1 MVKLGLGVEMKVD
14 EKWGPTTLG
23 DLEDNSHEHR
33 IGSSDSTR
41 HTSGYAIAV
50 DIRECRRSSAGHQV
64 GDLGKTTS
72 FRSGRVALF
81 QNVFVP
87 SSSPQFAFRRT
98 MHDFKMEWKKW
109 WVSKR

>member
-1 MVKLGLGVEMKVD
+1 MVVARLDLGVEMMVN
-14 EKWGPTTLG
+14 EKQGPTTPG

-64 GDLGKTTS
+64 GGLGETTS
-72 FRSGRVALF
+72 CRSGRVALF

-87 SSSPQFAFRRT
+87 WSSPSICFQENDA
-98 MHDFKMEWKKW
+98 
-109 WVSKR
+109 

>member
-1 MVKLGLGVEMKVD
+1 MVLVRLGLGMGMGMMVN
-14 EKWGPTTLG
+14 EKRGPTTPG
-23 DLEDNSHEHR
+23 DLEDNSHEHI

-41 HTSGYAIAV
+41 RTSGYAIAV

-72 FRSGRVALF
+72 CRSGRAALF

-87 SSSPQFAFRRT
+87 SSSPQFAFGRT
-98 MHDFKMEWKKW
+98 MHDF
-109 WVSKR
+109 